1 MKAQFANLPQNPAD
15 LPERWSAQR
24 KTEIVL
30 RLIHGEAAGEISR
43 EIGIAAPVLEEWQRL
58 FIECG
63 RNGLK
68 SRSEPDGDRELVRAR
83 AKIGE
88 LTMRLELMEEILKKK
103 QYGEDAKRLGR

>member
-30 RLIHGEAAGEISR
+30 RLIQGEAVEEISR
-43 EIGIAAPVLEEWQRL
+43 EIGIAASVLEEWQRL

-103 QYGEDAKRLGR
+103 QNGEDARRLGR